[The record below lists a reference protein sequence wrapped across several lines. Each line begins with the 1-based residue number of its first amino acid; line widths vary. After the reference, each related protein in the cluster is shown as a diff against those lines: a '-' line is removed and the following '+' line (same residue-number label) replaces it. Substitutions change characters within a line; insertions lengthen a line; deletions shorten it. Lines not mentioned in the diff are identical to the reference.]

1 MNRTRRLITVLAAVN
16 IVVMLLVPPCD
27 SLALG
32 RGTLPTFDAYY
43 PVFDTHPRRFINADL
58 LSVQLAWVGANALF
72 ALLLAAPARAASG
85 ISPRIA
91 VLGIAAIN
99 LALMLLFPPF
109 ENYSSSTRIVSSHFD
124 GFYFAFG
131 DRSQR
136 ALYMPLLYLELMVLA
151 ANTAVLWLALADR
164 RSN

>member
-27 SLALG
+27 SLVLG

-43 PVFDTHPRRFINADL
+43 PIFDTHPRRFINTDL
-58 LSVQLAWVGANALF
+58 LSVQLAWVGANALVAF
-72 ALLLAAPARAASG
+72 LMAVPGRVASG
-85 ISPRIA
+85 VSPRTA

-99 LALMLLFPPF
+99 LVLMLLFPPF
-109 ENYSSSTRIVSSHFD
+109 ENYSSSTRIVASHFD

-131 DRSQR
+131 DRAQR
-136 ALYMPLLYLELMVLA
+136 ALYLPLLYLELMALA
-151 ANTAVLWLALADR
+151 VNTAVMWLALPGRNRA
-164 RSN
+164 